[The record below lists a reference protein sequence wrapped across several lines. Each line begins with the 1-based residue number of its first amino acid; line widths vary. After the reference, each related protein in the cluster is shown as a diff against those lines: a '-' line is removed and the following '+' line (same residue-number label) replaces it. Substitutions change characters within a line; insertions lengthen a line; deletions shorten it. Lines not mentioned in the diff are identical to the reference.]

1 MACVYDVLD
10 VLLGISEEY
19 DKRSLQVD
27 CPLHLV
33 STALFVLTLP
43 FFRGDSEQK
52 LLNFWEL
59 WSFEPIA
66 AVRIFSYLKN
76 CICQK
81 FLVVFFFFLHLVQR
95 SRTALGTGKT
105 TQFLLLSKAA
115 NSFIRVP
122 PIVTKAKNY
131 LLWVLNQESLF
142 FLLFGFFLKP
152 FGFNGEHAY
161 KIKGGKFGAC
171 ISHHR
176 WLHSGVMSLSQLYTA
191 FVSRGSESL
200 PSSIGGV

>member
-1 MACVYDVLD
+1 MKLWTNSSSENFQ
-10 VLLGISEEY
+10 LSEELY
-19 DKRSLQVD
+19 M
-27 CPLHLV
+27 
-33 STALFVLTLP
+33 
-43 FFRGDSEQK
+43 SEI
-52 LLNFWEL
+52 LGG
-59 WSFEPIA
+59 
-66 AVRIFSYLKN
+66 V
-76 CICQK
+76 
-81 FLVVFFFFLHLVQR
+81 FFFLHLVQR

-115 NSFIRVP
+115 NPFIRVP

-191 FVSRGSESL
+191 FVSRGSVSALIYRWGINEGKADL
-200 PSSIGGV
+200 IWWQTVDKSSGYLKTA